1 MLGLFTFDEQY
12 FGRECVPPQLRLQNS
27 GLYLRLKP
35 EPVCEGV
42 DDAPAVAGVGEDEP
56 EEDGEQGGLGDLAK
70 EEVDVRCRANQF
82 RLHGLKNGTIKS
94 RINK

>member
-1 MLGLFTFDEQY
+1 M
-12 FGRECVPPQLRLQNS
+12 
-27 GLYLRLKP
+27 KP

-70 EEVDVRCRANQF
+70 EELDVRRRADQLWLH
-82 RLHGLKNGTIKS
+82 RLEVETEQAVT
-94 RINK
+94 